1 MLPEICTSLMKA
13 IVSLHEAVSSDS
25 QASSTLA
32 AQAKSLILYTAMVP
46 YRFPVSTNS
55 LLLQLQAKIA

>member
-1 MLPEICTSLMKA
+1 MKA
-13 IVSLHEAVSSDS
+13 IVSLHEAEPADS
-25 QASSTLA
+25 QSRETLA

>member
-1 MLPEICTSLMKA
+1 MPEICTHLMKA
-13 IVSLHEAVSSDS
+13 IVLLYEKSSSDS
-25 QASSTLA
+25 QSRSTLA
-32 AQAKSLILYTAMVP
+32 AKAKSLILYTAMVP